1 MKEKK
6 KTFPLFSRSTEEK
19 DCKKAS
25 FPSAY
30 NYASTSEV
38 TPSSLRE
45 YFSSAKK
52 ISILGIGNPDRGDDG
67 AGILA
72 ISQLSSRIIHKPY
85 HEKILLIKGFEA
97 PENFT
102 GTIRTFSPSHLLI
115 IDACEAKKEPG
126 DYFFINPDAISSQGY
141 TTHTIPLSLLR
152 EYIETTMDTQV
163 LFIGIEPAS
172 TDLHRPVS
180 TIVAKKVSELA
191 TLIEKTIL
199 SLFSPKS
206 SLDIDKNL

>member
-6 KTFPLFSRSTEEK
+6 KNVPLSSRSTKENA
-19 DCKKAS
+19 CRKAS

-30 NYASTSEV
+30 HNSLTSEL
-38 TPSSLRE
+38 TPTSLQK
-45 YFSSAKK
+45 YLSSAKK

-72 ISQLSSRIIHKPY
+72 VSQLSSRITHMPY

-141 TTHTIPLSLLR
+141 STHTIPLSLLR

-180 TIVAKKVSELA
+180 TIVARKISELV
-191 TLIEKTIL
+191 TLIEKTL
-199 SLFSPKS
+199 SSLFSSKPS
-206 SLDIDKNL
+206 FGIDKNL